1 MAGNPA
7 FFFLVV
13 LEHREV
19 DDPQRSPSFF
29 KQTVR
34 FAEFGMTDFQTQ
46 SAEGVENDLLA
57 VGAKENDVAVLST
70 GSFDDGLED
79 IVGKVLNDRALET
92 FSSGLD
98 VINFDV
104 GQPLGTVNLN
114 EFGVAVDFAAGHG
127 SAVRN
132 AESHD
137 AAVVEFGSGSEDLKV
152 NVAHQIG
159 EICEFELDAKVGLVG
174 TVVVHCIRPQH
185 DRERIGQVDIDGFFE
200 DGADQL
206 FHQGADFNFVQEAG
220 FNIHLSEFRLTVSTK
235 VFVTEAFNDLV
246 VAVKACAHQH
256 LFEELR
262 RLRQSIEVAV
272 VNTRGNQI
280 VAGAFR
286 SALGEHRSFDVDEA
300 VLVKET
306 AESHCS
312 FVAELHIALHRQTTK
327 VEHTIS
333 QTCGFGEI
341 FVIKQE
347 GGRCGRIQDLEFLSQ
362 HFNAAGD
369 EVFVASAFRTST
381 NQAFNLHNEFVT
393 DFIGSFEDVGTI
405 RVADD
410 LDQAFTIAQIDENNT
425 AVVAAAMG
433 PAVEGDSLTEEFLV
447 NQTCIFST
455 H

>member
-1 MAGNPA
+1 MG
-7 FFFLVV
+7 L
-13 LEHREV
+13 
-19 DDPQRSPSFF
+19 S
-29 KQTVR
+29 
-34 FAEFGMTDFQTQ
+34 EFGVTDFQTQ
-46 SAEGVENDLLA
+46 SAEGVENDLLT
-57 VGAKENDVAVLST
+57 VGTEENDISVLCT

-79 IVGKVLNDRALET
+79 IVGKVLNDRALEA
-92 FSSGLD
+92 FPAGLD
-98 VINFDV
+98 VVNFDV
-104 GQPLGTVNLN
+104 GQTFGTVDLD
-114 EFGVAVDFAAGHG
+114 EVGVAVDFAARHG
-127 SAVRN
+127 GTVRN
-132 AESHD
+132 TEGHD

-152 NVAHQIG
+152 NVAHQICK
-159 EICEFELDAKVGLVG
+159 ICEFELDAKVRFVG
-174 TVVVHCIRPQH
+174 AVVVHSIRPQH
-185 DRERIGQVDIDGFFE
+185 DGERIGQIDVNGFFE
-200 DGADQL
+200 DSADQL

-220 FNIHLSEFRLTVSTK
+220 FNIHLGEFRLTIGTE
-235 VFVTEAFNDLV
+235 VFVTEALNDLV

-256 LFEELR
+256 LFEELGG
-262 RLRQSIEVAV
+262 LRQSVEVAV

-286 SALGEHRSFDVDEA
+286 GALGEHRSFDVDEA
-300 VLVKET
+300 VLIKET

-312 FVAELHIALHRQTTK
+312 FVAELHVALHRQTTK

-333 QTCGFGEI
+333 QTCGFGEV

-347 GGRCGRIQDLEFLSQ
+347 GRRCGRIQDLEFLSQ

>member
-1 MAGNPA
+1 MT
-7 FFFLVV
+7 
-13 LEHREV
+13 R
-19 DDPQRSPSFF
+19 PSLSS
-29 KQTVR
+29 V
-34 FAEFGMTDFQTQ
+34 A
-46 SAEGVENDLLA
+46 DL
-57 VGAKENDVAVLST
+57 K
-70 GSFDDGLED
+70 
-79 IVGKVLNDRALET
+79 T
-92 FSSGLD
+92 F
-98 VINFDV
+98 
-104 GQPLGTVNLN
+104 
-114 EFGVAVDFAAGHG
+114 
-127 SAVRN
+127 
-132 AESHD
+132 
-137 AAVVEFGSGSEDLKV
+137 KV

-347 GGRCGRIQDLEFLSQ
+347 G
-362 HFNAAGD
+362 
-369 EVFVASAFRTST
+369 EVRKDS
-381 NQAFNLHNEFVT
+381 
-393 DFIGSFEDVGTI
+393 GS
-405 RVADD
+405 
-410 LDQAFTIAQIDENNT
+410 
-425 AVVAAAMG
+425 
-433 PAVEGDSLTEEFLV
+433 
-447 NQTCIFST
+447 
-455 H
+455 